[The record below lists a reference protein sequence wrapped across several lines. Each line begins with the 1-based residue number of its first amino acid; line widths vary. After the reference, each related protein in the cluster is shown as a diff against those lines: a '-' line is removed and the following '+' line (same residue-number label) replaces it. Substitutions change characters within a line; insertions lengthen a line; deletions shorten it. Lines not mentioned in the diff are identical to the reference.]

1 MQQTMPHNTKV
12 LFILKRR
19 QDYNGDKHSHANL
32 STGLYNS
39 AAFMNDMLNEQG
51 IRSKIAVVRDNND
64 IDRQVTKFKPKYVII
79 EALWVVPSKFSVLCK
94 LHPNVKWI
102 IRLHSEIPFL
112 ANEGI
117 AMDWLGDYPA
127 SHNLIIAANAPR
139 ALKDLRF
146 YLKTKYHW
154 NDEKLEKKVIYLPNY
169 YPDTY
174 KRKEFDDTKCHIDIG
189 CFGAIRPMKNH
200 LTQAIAAIKFAESIG
215 KKLRFHINAG
225 RIEQKGDSVL
235 NNLKALFTQL
245 KSSGHQLI
253 DHGWMPREEFLK
265 VCGKMDIGM
274 QVSMSETFNIVG
286 ADLMGQGVPLVGSN
300 EIPWM
305 CKFFTAK
312 PTDTESIYRKLRLT
326 HCFSKVNV
334 FLNQLF
340 LRKYTNKTR
349 KIWVKYFED

>member
-1 MQQTMPHNTKV
+1 MSHKTKV

-19 QDYNGDKHSHANL
+19 QDYNGDKHSHVGM

-39 AAFMNDMLNEQG
+39 ASFMNDMLNKHGVHSE
-51 IRSKIAVVRDNND
+51 IAVVRDNND
-64 IDRQVTKFKPKYVII
+64 IDRAVTLHKPKYVMI

-127 SHNLIIAANAPR
+127 FHNVIIAANAPR

-146 YLKTKYHW
+146 YVKTKYGW
-154 NDEKLEKKVIYLPNY
+154 NDEKIARKVIYLPNY

-174 KRKEFDDTKCHIDIG
+174 KRKDFDQNKTHIDIG

-225 RIEQKGDSVL
+225 RVEQKGDNVL
-235 NNLKALFTQL
+235 KNLRALFIHL
-245 KSSGHQLI
+245 HGSGHELI
-253 DHGWMPREEFLK
+253 DHGWMPREEFLE

-274 QVSMSETFNIVG
+274 QVSLSETFNIVA
-286 ADLMGQGVPLVGSN
+286 ADLMSQGVPVIGSN

-312 PTDTESIYRKLRLT
+312 PTDTESIYKKLRVT
-326 HCFSKVNV
+326 HCFPKINV
-334 FLNQLF
+334 YTNQRL
-340 LRKYTNKTR
+340 LHIYTNKTC
-349 KIWVKYFED
+349 KIWTTYFKG

>member
-1 MQQTMPHNTKV
+1 MSHETRV

-19 QDYNGDKHSHANL
+19 QDYNGDKHSHIGM

-39 AAFMNDMLNEQG
+39 ASFMNDMLNKHG
-51 IRSKIAVVRDNND
+51 IHSKIAVVRDNND
-64 IDRQVTKFKPKYVII
+64 IDREVTLHKPKYVII

-127 SHNLIIAANAPR
+127 FHNVIIAANAPR

-146 YLKTKYHW
+146 YIKTKYKW
-154 NDEKLEKKVIYLPNY
+154 TDDKVERKVIYLPNY

-174 KRKEFDDTKCHIDIG
+174 KRKVFDHTKTHIDIG

-200 LTQAIAAIKFAESIG
+200 LTQAIAAIKFAEAIG

-225 RIEQKGDSVL
+225 RVEQKGDSVL
-235 NNLKALFTQL
+235 NNLRALFTQL
-245 KSSGHQLI
+245 HGTGHELI
-253 DHGWMPREEFLK
+253 NHGWMPREEFLE

-274 QVSMSETFNIVG
+274 QVSLSETFNIVA
-286 ADLMGQGVPLVGSN
+286 ADLMSQGVPVIGSN

-305 CKFFTAK
+305 FKFFTAK
-312 PTDTESIYRKLRLT
+312 PTDTESIFKKLRVT
-326 HCFSKVNV
+326 HCFSDINV
-334 FLNQLF
+334 SINQRL
-340 LRKYTNKTR
+340 LHIYTNKTS
-349 KIWVKYFED
+349 KIWKAYFKK